1 MTSGGN
7 PILAVRGKRHPW
19 SFSRW
24 ETAENAPGFLGRRS
38 PHPAAADVFH
48 RLRAVMAW
56 LLLAGCGAVRADAL
70 VDSLAPFVGQ
80 RVDVIELA
88 TGKRFVRPLLEKLV
102 VREGATQAVRLVE
115 EGRSRPVSIQLRSI
129 TKIVAGRETVYEAE
143 IKGRSS
149 SQVRERAA
157 RERRE
162 QDREA
167 SRGRMKQH
175 GITPWPELSAEE
187 HAAEVNS
194 LKAYVEQVRGVFPDL
209 HVAET
214 HEFIVASD
222 IPPAELR
229 PYLASLDTMHDLLC
243 DLYGIPRGEPVWK
256 GKCLVIAFRDLA
268 AFKAFEQRFM
278 NTVVPERTHGLCH
291 QSSDGRV
298 VMACH
303 RGSADAFAHMLVHET
318 SHGFNHRWLS
328 PQRLP
333 NWLNE
338 GLAELIGTQVAPRS
352 RQVPLKEAEAR
363 AFMQSSGSLGPNF
376 FTAEHIQPVQYGI
389 ASQLVR
395 FLVTRDRGKFA
406 EFVRGIKEGQTA
418 EESFR
423 AAFHA
428 SLAELVAAFGR
439 ALNLPGLTP

>member
-1 MTSGGN
+1 MTRFPN
-7 PILAVRGKRHPW
+7 
-19 SFSRW
+19 
-24 ETAENAPGFLGRRS
+24 
-38 PHPAAADVFH
+38 PAAAA
-48 RLRAVMAW
+48 LAW
-56 LLLAGCGAVRADAL
+56 LLIAGGGTVWADAL
-70 VDSLAPFVGQ
+70 AESLEPHVGQ
-80 RVDVIELA
+80 QIDVIELA
-88 TGKRFVRPLLEKLV
+88 TGKRFVRPLLQKLV
-102 VREGATQAVRLVE
+102 VREGTTQALRLVE
-115 EGRSRPVSIQLRSI
+115 EGQSRPVSIQLRSI

-157 RERRE
+157 RERQE
-162 QDREA
+162 QAREA
-167 SRGRMKQH
+167 SRARMKKH
-175 GITPWPELSAEE
+175 GGAPWPELSAEE
-187 HAAEVNS
+187 HAAEVDS
-194 LKAYVEQVRGVFPDL
+194 LRAYVEQVRGVFPDL
-209 HVAET
+209 ELAET
-214 HEFIVASD
+214 HEFILASD

-229 PYLASLDTMHDLLC
+229 PFLASLDAMHDLLC

-256 GKCLVIAFRDLA
+256 GKCLVIAFRDLD
-268 AFKAFEQRFM
+268 AFTAFEQRFM

-338 GLAELIGTQVAPRS
+338 GLAEWIGTQLAPRS

-363 AFMQSSGSLGPNF
+363 AFMQSTGSLGADF

-406 EFVRGIKEGQTA
+406 QFVRGIKEGQTT
-418 EESFR
+418 EESFQS
-423 AAFHA
+423 AFDA
-428 SLAELVAAFGR
+428 SLTELVAAFGR
-439 ALNLPGLTP
+439 ALNLPGLNP